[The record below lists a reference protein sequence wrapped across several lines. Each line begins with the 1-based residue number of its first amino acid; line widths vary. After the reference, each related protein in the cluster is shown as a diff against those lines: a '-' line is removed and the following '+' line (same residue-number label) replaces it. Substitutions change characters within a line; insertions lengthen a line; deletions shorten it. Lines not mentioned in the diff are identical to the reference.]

1 MTLFYFWGI
10 SYVSFIYNF
19 VNIGPLWFFLIS
31 LCKGLSI
38 LIFSRNQPLVFL
50 IFSAVFLFLVY
61 FCYNHYYSLPS
72 ANFELTSF
80 FFFSPLRYKVRL
92 WFFFFFRSFYLL
104 QICTYSYKYLLF
116 MHPMGFDFFIFI
128 SLKICFNFLFNL
140 MFDP

>member
-19 VNIGPLWFFLIS
+19 VNIGPLWFFLVS

-92 WFFFFFRSFYLL
+92 WFFFFSDLSIYFKYALTAINISYLCISWVLIFLSLFLSRYVLISFL
-104 QICTYSYKYLLF
+104 I
-116 MHPMGFDFFIFI
+116 
-128 SLKICFNFLFNL
+128 
-140 MFDP
+140 